1 MGRTKDLLETEVK
14 EFEVISDEFSS
25 VIRRMDIENAKQVL
39 RENGYFVDNLWQTCD
54 VKNSYECTEQEAY
67 NVLSEVFDTDNI
79 QQEIAEMIWHIAEI
93 MNLKQ
98 ID

>member
-1 MGRTKDLLETEVK
+1 MTNLNNIKVTDPEV
-14 EFEVISDEFSS
+14 VSDDFSS
-25 VIRRMDIENAKQVL
+25 RIDIENAKQVL

>member
-1 MGRTKDLLETEVK
+1 MDTKKINDIKVTDPEV
-14 EFEVISDEFSS
+14 VGDDFSS
-25 VIRRMDIENAKQVL
+25 RIDIENAKQVL

-67 NVLSEVFDTDNI
+67 NVLYEVFDTDNV
-79 QQEIAEMIWHIAEI
+79 QQEISEMIWHIAET

>member
-1 MGRTKDLLETEVK
+1 MTNPNNIKVTDPEV
-14 EFEVISDEFSS
+14 VSDDFSS
-25 VIRRMDIENAKQVL
+25 RIDIENAKQVL

-67 NVLSEVFDTDNI
+67 NVLYEVFDTDNV
-79 QQEIAEMIWHIAEI
+79 QQEISEMIWHIAET

>member
-1 MGRTKDLLETEVK
+1 MTNPNNIKVTDPEV
-14 EFEVISDEFSS
+14 VSYDFSS
-25 VIRRMDIENAKQVL
+25 RIDIENAKQVL

-67 NVLSEVFDTDNI
+67 NVLYEVFDTDNV
-79 QQEIAEMIWHIAEI
+79 QQEISEMIWHIAET

>member
-1 MGRTKDLLETEVK
+1 MDTKKINDIKVTDP
-14 EFEVISDEFSS
+14 EVISNDFSS
-25 VIRRMDIENAKQVL
+25 RIDIINAKQVL

-67 NVLSEVFDTDNI
+67 NVLYEVFDTDNI
-79 QQEIAEMIWHIAEI
+79 QQEISEMIWHVAKI

>member
-1 MGRTKDLLETEVK
+1 MDTKKINDIKVTDP
-14 EFEVISDEFSS
+14 EVISNDFSS
-25 VIRRMDIENAKQVL
+25 RIDIINAKQVL

-54 VKNSYECTEQEAY
+54 VKNSYECTEEEAQ
-67 NVLSEVFDTDNI
+67 NILFEVFNTDNI
-79 QQEIAEMIWHIAEI
+79 QQEISEMIWHVAKI